1 MSPFWQ
7 AVRGVQILLVGTL
20 IVSMVVPFSS
30 CSVPTLETPQCTAAR
45 DTVKRF
51 YSFYF
56 DSDMNS
62 VEGARTR
69 STFLTNELSSQ
80 LAGPKKGDI
89 DYFTTTNNFPKAFRV
104 GGCTS
109 DSTDSATLEVV
120 LLWRDDTASDQKE
133 VKVEVV
139 QRFGK
144 WLINKVSG

>member
-1 MSPFWQ
+1 MRPLRQ
-7 AVRGVQILLVGTL
+7 AARRVHILLISILG
-20 IVSMVVPFSS
+20 VSLAVTFTT
-30 CSVPTLETPQCTAAR
+30 CSVPNLETPQCVAAR

-56 DSDMNS
+56 ADDMNS
-62 VEGARTR
+62 IDSARKR

-80 LAGPKKGDI
+80 LAGPKKGEI
-89 DYFTTTNNFPKAFRV
+89 DYFTATNNFPKAFRV

-109 DSTDSATLEVV
+109 DSNDTATLEVV
-120 LLWRDDTASDQKE
+120 LLWRDDSSSDQKE

-139 QRFGK
+139 QRFDR